1 MITSIAKSKVEQLA
15 KSNDCGLEEF
25 RRIYKGYNIT
35 EVTPVYYK
43 DTGWH
48 IYLKMWEKDEPKK
61 RQPGRRKDESKRNG

>member
-1 MITSIAKSKVEQLA
+1 MA

-25 RRIYKGYNIT
+25 RKIYKGYNIT

-61 RQPGRRKDESKRNG
+61 KTTRKEKR